1 MPKQHPGRQRSP
13 TSRSYVQ
20 PYVPPAQH
28 PQPPQQTAGKR
39 WEDMTPVE
47 ALAHIGT
54 IRARLV
60 AKQTRERA
68 YLDRRAARGTHT
80 PTDDVYEADQELETD
95 LLALLDGLEQ
105 AVREDFER

>member
-13 TSRSYVQ
+13 TSRRYVP
-20 PYVPPAQH
+20 PYVPPAQ
-28 PQPPQQTAGKR
+28 PPQQASRR

-54 IRARLV
+54 MRARLV

>member
-1 MPKQHPGRQRSP
+1 MTKQHPGRQRSP
-13 TSRSYVQ
+13 TSRR
-20 PYVPPAQH
+20 YVPPYIPPA
-28 PQPPQQTAGKR
+28 QPPQQAGKR
-39 WEDMTPVE
+39 WEDMTPQE

>member
-1 MPKQHPGRQRSP
+1 MMKPPRGRQRSP

-20 PYVPPAQH
+20 PFVPPPAQH
-28 PQPPQQTAGKR
+28 LQQAVQRR

-54 IRARLV
+54 MRARLV